1 MEQLGK
7 ISKKTPL
14 AKAIKY
20 ALTRLPK
27 ARPYLDYGFLE
38 LDNNTAE
45 RAIRPVTLGRKNS
58 YDRLSSFTHTFSKLA
73 EQLCFLLSPLGFRAP
88 GFLDGRSNSYSGIGY
103 PMMTLRRK
111 AASFYLRA

>member
-1 MEQLGK
+1 MASRHEINLPSKARSLIAPRFGVLST

-45 RAIRPVTLGRKNS
+45 RAIRPITLGRKTICS
-58 YDRLSSFTHTFSKLA
+58 WGLRLVA
-73 EQLCFLLSPLGFRAP
+73 ILLS
-88 GFLDGRSNSYSGIGY
+88 
-103 PMMTLRRK
+103 
-111 AASFYLRA
+111 